1 MYAFVAR
8 QAILDRNA
16 NVFGYELL
24 FRDGQKNCFPDNV
37 DPDEATSKLITG
49 THLAF
54 GVEEITLGK
63 PAFINFHTDTLLY
76 RFPTSLNPQNILVEV
91 VETVEVNDEMVAAC
105 KHIHDLGYRIVLDD
119 HDFTAKWNPILP
131 YVSFVKVDIESIDP
145 TTIKQHMPT
154 MKKAGFKMIAERV
167 ETSEQL
173 SVCIELGFDYF
184 QGYFFA
190 KPEVLRHKNIPS
202 SKLIMLE
209 LMHATSEKHFEF
221 DKVSK
226 IIERDVSI
234 SYMLLR
240 FINNPLVN
248 KRYKITTLRHALNFM
263 GEVEIKKFIALV
275 ALANLGESKSPEL
288 VHLSLIRAKFCELL
302 AKTKHQYDDPP
313 TGFLLGLFSM
323 LDALLD
329 QDMKQLMEKIPL
341 DDELKQAL
349 CGIQNQLRE
358 FLSLARSCEY
368 GVWTK
373 IDEHCDSLQLDRN
386 LVNDLYNQALK
397 WSKDMVLS
405 LEMKPD

>member
-8 QAILDRNA
+8 QPILDRNA

-24 FRDGQKNCFPDNV
+24 FRDGQQNCFPDNV

-49 THLAF
+49 THLSF
-54 GVEEITLGK
+54 GVEEITFGK

-76 RFPTSLNPQNILVEV
+76 RFPTSLNPQDVLVEI
-91 VETVEVNDEMVAAC
+91 VETVELNDAMVAAC
-105 KHIHDLGYRIVLDD
+105 KHIHNLGYRLVLDD
-119 HDFTAKWNPILP
+119 YNFSAKWELILP
-131 YVSFVKVDIESIDP
+131 FVSYVKVDIESID
-145 TTIKQHMPT
+145 TQTIKQHMPAI
-154 MKKAGFKMIAERV
+154 KKAGFKAIAVRV
-167 ETSEQL
+167 ETAAQL
-173 SVCIELGFDYF
+173 AVCVDLGFDYF

-190 KPEVLRHKNIPS
+190 KPEVMRHKNIPS
-202 SKLIMLE
+202 SKLVMLE
-209 LMHATSEKHFEF
+209 LMRATSQKHFNF
-221 DKVSK
+221 DEISK
-226 IIERDVSI
+226 TIERDVSI

-275 ALANLGESKSPEL
+275 ALANMGESKSPEL
-288 VHLSLIRAKFCELL
+288 IHLSLVRAKFCELL
-302 AKTKHQYDDPP
+302 AKTKNQYDDPP
-313 TGFLLGLFSM
+313 SGFLLGLFSM

-329 QDMKQLMEKIPL
+329 QEMKQLMDKIPL

-368 GVWTK
+368 GVWTR
-373 IDEHCDSLQLDRN
+373 IDEHCESLQLDRN
-386 LVNDLYNQALK
+386 LVNDLYNQAIK
-397 WSKDMVLS
+397 WGKDMVLS
-405 LEMKPD
+405 LQLK